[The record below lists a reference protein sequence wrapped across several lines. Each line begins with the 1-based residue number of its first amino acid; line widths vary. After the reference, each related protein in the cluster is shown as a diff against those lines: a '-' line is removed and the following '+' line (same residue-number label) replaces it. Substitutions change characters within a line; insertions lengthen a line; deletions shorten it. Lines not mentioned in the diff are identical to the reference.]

1 MKKIAY
7 ILSVAL
13 VAAACSKTENPVNN
27 NDLQQPAIGE
37 VKFSAVF
44 GEETIVKS
52 ELSGSKVLWKAGD
65 EISIIWNGG
74 STTAKA
80 DADGEEANFPATVD
94 AASEYFAI
102 YPSAA
107 SVTLNEGVLTVGIPA
122 QQHGVFGDANIAI
135 ARTADR
141 NLVFKNLCALGK
153 ITLSRD
159 DIAKVEFK
167 GNGNQNLAG
176 NATLSLDANGVPS
189 VSSVASPAE
198 TIVLTPASGDTF
210 AAGSYYFAAI
220 PSTLEQGVSFTL
232 TTVSGNTIFGKA
244 SANSTDLV
252 RSEALSFGTLD
263 ATGSPT
269 TMTLTF
275 NFMGIPLDGWPTTTQ
290 KANTLV
296 DKDVIYPLDGTDYTF
311 ALRFPTTTSTT
322 KYGVYWGGDGLDTKY
337 GYRFIINGK
346 FKYAGLP
353 AIEGY
358 KLVKVRFWQTRVGT
372 TDNETDIPAV
382 AIADEVLET
391 IDGDTKSS
399 DMSLVSGGEAQA
411 WEKGV
416 TPKTLNGPYTYELTG
431 TVEGA
436 NYYAVI
442 YSATGHKL
450 GLVGIGQIEVTYE
463 KATK

>member
-13 VAAACSKTENPVNN
+13 MAAACSKTVNPVNN
-27 NDLQQPAIGE
+27 NEPQQPIAGE

-65 EISIIWNGG
+65 EISIIWDGG
-74 STTAKA
+74 RTSAQA
-80 DADGEEANFPATVD
+80 DADGEKANFPATVD

-122 QQHGVFGDANIAI
+122 QQNGAFEDANIAI

-198 TIVLTPASGDTF
+198 TIVLTPASGDAF
-210 AAGSYYFAAI
+210 APGSYYFAAI
-220 PSTLEQGVSFTL
+220 PSSLEQGVSFTL

-244 SANSTDLV
+244 SPNSNKLV

-263 ATGSPT
+263 NIS
-269 TMTLTF
+269 
-275 NFMGIPLDGWPTTTQ
+275 NV
-290 KANTLV
+290 NTL
-296 DKDVIYPLDGTDYTF
+296 K
-311 ALRFPTTTSTT
+311 LRFTFGPDRRAKATLDPMDIWPDSAGSEELDEGIAYT
-322 KYGVYWGGDGLDTKY
+322 YAIDGVDYSFFVKDISGNRKFSWRTDNSYPDGIAMQTDMVY
-337 GYRFIINGK
+337 F
-346 FKYAGLP
+346 GLP
-353 AIEGY
+353 AIKGF
-358 KLVKVRFWQTRVGT
+358 KLTQVVVGQCRRGAGDNATSKITKVGITDRIPT
-372 TDNETDIPAV
+372 TES
-382 AIADEVLET
+382 EE
-391 IDGDTKSS
+391 KSYIG
-399 DMSLVSGGEAQA
+399 GGELQD
-411 WEKGV
+411 WPGWPNNDEKGARGV
-416 TPKTLNGPYTYELTG
+416 VDHIFTLSNSEANTTYYLNSNTSS
-431 TVEGA
+431 
-436 NYYAVI
+436 I
-442 YSATGHKL
+442 
-450 GLVGIGQIEVTYE
+450 GLYFAHLVLTYE
-463 KATK
+463 KATE